1 MSFYSL
7 YTSTYIRCV
16 LLLATCIQFEA
27 GVKRRKVIRYSYLI
41 LKKSNKQITDS

>member
-7 YTSTYIRCV
+7 YTLAYIRVV
-16 LLLATCIQFEA
+16 LLLATFSQFEA

-41 LKKSNKQITDS
+41 LKKSNKQITES